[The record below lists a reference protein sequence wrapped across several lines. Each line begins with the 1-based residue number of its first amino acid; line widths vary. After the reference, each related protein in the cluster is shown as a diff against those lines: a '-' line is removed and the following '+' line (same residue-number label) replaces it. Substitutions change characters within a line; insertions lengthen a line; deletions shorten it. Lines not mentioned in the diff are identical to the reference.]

1 MENTTVMDVVLDKK
15 MDGYGWESKDYLA
28 HQELTVTIT
37 LGEYRKLVQDCATA
51 QSRISAA
58 EDDKYKRNAENENL
72 RNENASLK
80 AELYELQ
87 KKLDIE
93 KEISEDTEL

>member
-15 MDGYGWESKDYLA
+15 LDTYAWKSEDYLA

-51 QSRISAA
+51 NARISAA
-58 EDDKYKRNAENENL
+58 EEDKYKRNAENEAL

-87 KKLDIE
+87 KKLDVE
-93 KEISEDTEL
+93 KEISEETD